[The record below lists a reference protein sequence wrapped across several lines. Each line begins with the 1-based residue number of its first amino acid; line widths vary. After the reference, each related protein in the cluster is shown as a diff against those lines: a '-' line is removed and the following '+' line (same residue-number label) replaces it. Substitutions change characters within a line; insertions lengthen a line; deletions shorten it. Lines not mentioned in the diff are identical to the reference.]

1 MISSQ
6 VLQTAMD
13 ELRAITR
20 IDLCVMDLEGKMI
33 AATYRKIPCA
43 ISPIPW
49 QTVR

>member
-20 IDLCVMDLEGKMI
+20 IDLCVMDLEGKTI
-33 AATYRKIPCA
+33 AATFF
-43 ISPIPW
+43 
-49 QTVR
+49 